1 MKEIYTSVT
10 KIRRQVFAEV
20 AKLAE
25 HGDYSRIE
33 EIPYKIIPGEI
44 PTYRESVFK
53 ERAIVGE
60 RLRLALGLP
69 LRAADDP
76 APISRGI
83 EKCEEV
89 RDVYEPPL
97 INVIPFACDA
107 CDTKSFVVSDNC
119 RSCLAHPCMSVC
131 PAKAV
136 SFVDGRSHIDRDKC
150 LRCGRCKDVCPY
162 HAIIQYDRPCAAAC
176 GMDAIGSDH
185 LGRAKIDPDK
195 CVACG
200 QCLVNCPF
208 GAISDKSQIF
218 QLVRALRTG
227 RTVIAAIAPAFVGQ
241 FGPLATPEKVKDAL
255 LKLGFADVYE
265 VAVGADAGA
274 VAEAH
279 HFAHKVATGEE
290 RFLATSCCPS
300 WSVMAKK
307 CFPELADY
315 VSKELTPMVATART
329 IKRDRPEAAI
339 AFIGPCTAKKLEAM
353 RRTVES
359 NVDFVITFEELMGI
373 FAAFDIQFASE
384 TESQFVDHVTSA
396 GRGYAVA
403 GGVANAITSCV
414 NELYPELEV
423 KVDRAEG
430 LKNCKKMLTLAKAGR
445 REGYL
450 LEGMACPGGCIG
462 GCGTM
467 LQPAKAQAQ
476 VDKFAAAAKRKTPTQ
491 NDGRRGE

>member
-136 SFVDGRSHIDRDKC
+136 SFVDGRSHIDRDK
-150 LRCGRCKDVCPY
+150 DVY
-162 HAIIQYDRPCAAAC
+162 KRQ
-176 GMDAIGSDH
+176 
-185 LGRAKIDPDK
+185 
-195 CVACG
+195 
-200 QCLVNCPF
+200 
-208 GAISDKSQIF
+208 
-218 QLVRALRTG
+218 VRARSLPLRSRAGARRG
-227 RTVIAAIAPAFVGQ
+227 RSLSTASILSRAWPISAIRARSSRIRPPQRTLSFRPVSYTH
-241 FGPLATPEKVKDAL
+241 L
-255 LKLGFADVYE
+255 DVY
-265 VAVGADAGA
+265 
-274 VAEAH
+274 
-279 HFAHKVATGEE
+279 
-290 RFLATSCCPS
+290 
-300 WSVMAKK
+300 
-307 CFPELADY
+307 
-315 VSKELTPMVATART
+315 
-329 IKRDRPEAAI
+329 KR
-339 AFIGPCTAKKLEAM
+339 
-353 RRTVES
+353 
-359 NVDFVITFEELMGI
+359 
-373 FAAFDIQFASE
+373 Q
-384 TESQFVDHVTSA
+384 
-396 GRGYAVA
+396 
-403 GGVANAITSCV
+403 
-414 NELYPELEV
+414 
-423 KVDRAEG
+423 G
-430 LKNCKKMLTLAKAGR
+430 L
-445 REGYL
+445 
-450 LEGMACPGGCIG
+450 
-462 GCGTM
+462 
-467 LQPAKAQAQ
+467 
-476 VDKFAAAAKRKTPTQ
+476 
-491 NDGRRGE
+491 